1 MSKLRT
7 GFTAPLAP
15 DLSRSLEWGA
25 SVGFDF
31 LELLLDGPFARERL
45 EPRRGT
51 VTDRLA
57 ASDLGLVVHLPFAV
71 DLGSPFDPVREGAV
85 AELAAGVEL
94 ADELGAETAVVHPQS
109 RVWDLGWSTAERR
122 ELVRE
127 GLAALQERTAGLD
140 PVLAVENAGDT
151 YPIGAFGDLL
161 DAVDLP
167 MTFDTGHA
175 SLDGFSPAEMAD
187 FLATH
192 RDRVRHVHLSDTRGG
207 TDEHLP
213 VGMGSI
219 DFGTALA
226 PLLDGWSGTATH
238 EVATEDF
245 DTIALGKRHF
255 DELL

>member
-15 DLSRSLEWGA
+15 DLSRSIEWGA

-31 LELLLDGPFARERL
+31 LELLLDGPFARDRL

-51 VTDRLA
+51 VTDLLA
-57 ASDLGLVVHLPFAV
+57 AAGLDLVVHLPFAV
-71 DLGSPFDPVREGAV
+71 DIGSPFDPVREGAV

-109 RVWDLGWSTAERR
+109 RAWDLGWSTAERR
-122 ELVRE
+122 DLVRE
-127 GLAALQERTAGLD
+127 GLAALQEHTAGLD

-151 YPIGAFGDLL
+151 FPIDAFDDLL
-161 DAVDLP
+161 GTVDLP

-175 SLDGFSPAEMAD
+175 ALDGFSATEMAE
-187 FLATH
+187 FLAAH

-219 DFGTALA
+219 DFETALA

-238 EVATEDF
+238 EVGTEDF
-245 DTIALGKRHF
+245 DAIALGKRHF